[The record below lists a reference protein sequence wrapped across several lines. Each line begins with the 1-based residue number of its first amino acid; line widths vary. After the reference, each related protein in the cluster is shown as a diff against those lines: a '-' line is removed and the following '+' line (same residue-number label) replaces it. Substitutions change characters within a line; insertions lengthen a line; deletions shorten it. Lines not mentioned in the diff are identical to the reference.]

1 MKSAAAR
8 GHGRV
13 NSKEDRSLGGF
24 KGHIDE
30 RYFPGRPA
38 KRGATRDG
46 GALKHFNTVWEGR
59 RSIDR
64 APFIE
69 PVRKAEPIRREGK
82 VGYGRLFMATA
93 AGFIPVRLRYSSR
106 HST

>member
-1 MKSAAAR
+1 MGELTQRKIDRWAVSKGTSMKDIFLGDRRSAERRAMAAR
-8 GHGRV
+8 L
-13 NSKEDRSLGGF
+13 N
-24 KGHIDE
+24 I
-30 RYFPGRPA
+30 
-38 KRGATRDG
+38 
-46 GALKHFNTVWEGR
+46 FNTVWEGR

-69 PVRKAEPIRREGK
+69 PVRKAKPIRREGK